1 MARDK
6 RDYILGSGRREMA
19 LDYKALFEAKND
31 DIGPKNAFFW
41 NLNAE

>member
-1 MARDK
+1 MAEIRD
-6 RDYILGSGRREMA
+6 ITFWPPEGGEMA
-19 LDYKALFEAKND
+19 VNLKALFEAKND